1 MKFNRKS
8 TWAVFFIK
16 PYFTLSVLAIL
27 ALTIFY
33 TLLFIIESDGSNH
46 RFTSAIVHHTVDIWT
61 NSSVLEHRFLSFEP
75 DSVDPYLSRP
85 LFSTLGYVGY
95 QWIFESIFAITDY
108 WSTYLLYIF
117 YSAFS
122 VLVVFLL
129 YFRTSH
135 YFAYVL
141 FFSGSLGIFLCSGSA
156 FHYYYHFPHG
166 NFFSIVALSIAM
178 ISAFHV
184 EKDLSIKPA
193 LYLVFLI
200 PLVIWGNY
208 AHLVFLVFFILFE
221 HPNISK
227 KWFVSAFFLLS
238 FSVVYPYLAGDPSL
252 PGSGS
257 GVLMRSGLNGVT
269 DRLSDHIQAFFDPSH
284 QGTSS
289 PLRRWLPI
297 LTAILAILLLSIL
310 KIDAQ
315 LKEDLK
321 KFFKTLMIGLIG
333 YLPDLIIFPQAVSV
347 HPYLYDFF
355 WLMPLY
361 VSVVFFAA
369 KRACLIN
376 YRIMT
381 YKEFYLLAGFGLIVM
396 MNLLHI
402 AQLG

>member
-227 KWFVSAFFLLS
+227 
-238 FSVVYPYLAGDPSL
+238 
-252 PGSGS
+252 
-257 GVLMRSGLNGVT
+257 
-269 DRLSDHIQAFFDPSH
+269 
-284 QGTSS
+284 
-289 PLRRWLPI
+289 
-297 LTAILAILLLSIL
+297 
-310 KIDAQ
+310 
-315 LKEDLK
+315 
-321 KFFKTLMIGLIG
+321 
-333 YLPDLIIFPQAVSV
+333 
-347 HPYLYDFF
+347 
-355 WLMPLY
+355 
-361 VSVVFFAA
+361 
-369 KRACLIN
+369 
-376 YRIMT
+376 
-381 YKEFYLLAGFGLIVM
+381 
-396 MNLLHI
+396 
-402 AQLG
+402 